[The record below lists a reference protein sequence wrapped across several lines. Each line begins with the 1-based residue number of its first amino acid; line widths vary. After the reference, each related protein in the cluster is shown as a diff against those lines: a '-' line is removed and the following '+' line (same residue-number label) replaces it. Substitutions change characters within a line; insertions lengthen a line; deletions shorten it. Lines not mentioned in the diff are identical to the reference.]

1 MAGAFRPMSFC
12 SSTSHHGLNTAWDGD
27 LFNNR
32 RNSSIS
38 LEDIAPLSFNK
49 DVTQAILHATNDV
62 NAMPE
67 LPDVETFKRYVDRTS
82 LHRRISGVDVL
93 SAYVLKGVSMD
104 ELARRLKGCRFES
117 SRRHGKHLFVRTDGD
132 LWLRLHFGMT
142 GSLRYFKH
150 EQRTPRHTRVL
161 FVFANGHR
169 LAVEDQ
175 RKFGEVG
182 LLKDVDEFLKKRA
195 LGRDALDISLP
206 QFKEIFGKH
215 RGAVKTILLNQKLIA
230 GIGNIYADEILF
242 RARIH
247 PATQVSALKEKTVA
261 KLFRAARDILK
272 KAIDAKADMD
282 RMPKSWL
289 LPRRGKGR
297 KCPRCGRE
305 LKSTTIGGRTAW
317 FCAQCQKR
325 AH

>member
-1 MAGAFRPMSFC
+1 
-12 SSTSHHGLNTAWDGD
+12 
-27 LFNNR
+27 
-32 RNSSIS
+32 
-38 LEDIAPLSFNK
+38 
-49 DVTQAILHATNDV
+49 
-62 NAMPE
+62 
-67 LPDVETFKRYVDRTS
+67 
-82 LHRRISGVDVL
+82 
-93 SAYVLKGVSMD
+93 
-104 ELARRLKGCRFES
+104 
-117 SRRHGKHLFVRTDGD
+117 
-132 LWLRLHFGMT
+132 MT

-261 KLFRAARDILK
+261 KIVRATRYISN
-272 KAIDAKADMD
+272 KAIEAKPDMD
-282 RMPKSWL
+282 QLPKAWL
-289 LPRRGKGR
+289 LP
-297 KCPRCGRE
+297 
-305 LKSTTIGGRTAW
+305 
-317 FCAQCQKR
+317 
-325 AH
+325 